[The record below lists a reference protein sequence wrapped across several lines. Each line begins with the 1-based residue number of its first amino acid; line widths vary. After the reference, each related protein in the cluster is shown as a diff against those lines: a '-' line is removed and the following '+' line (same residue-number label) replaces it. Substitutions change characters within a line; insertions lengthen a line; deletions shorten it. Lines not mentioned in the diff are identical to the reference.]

1 MPVLAVKSPPTVV
14 DAVEPFLFTTK
25 PSEFTVKSPPTSPAF
40 NNTACLLDIFVSFA
54 VKFPPLTLIAL
65 LSATKLIIPLGLE
78 DVIDEFAIWIDELLL
93 NFILFVFVGS
103 AEAAIKLDPSFVTNE
118 ILLPVILE
126 AFTSIPFA
134 MILRSP
140 PEKTLPEFNAI
151 TLYVLSLNTGLFK

>member
-1 MPVLAVKSPPTVV
+1 M
-14 DAVEPFLFTTK
+14 
-25 PSEFTVKSPPTSPAF
+25 
-40 NNTACLLDIFVSFA
+40 
-54 VKFPPLTLIAL
+54 
-65 LSATKLIIPLGLE
+65 SATKLIIPLGLE

-134 MILRSP
+134 IILRSP
-140 PEKTLPEFNAI
+140 PENTLPEFNAI